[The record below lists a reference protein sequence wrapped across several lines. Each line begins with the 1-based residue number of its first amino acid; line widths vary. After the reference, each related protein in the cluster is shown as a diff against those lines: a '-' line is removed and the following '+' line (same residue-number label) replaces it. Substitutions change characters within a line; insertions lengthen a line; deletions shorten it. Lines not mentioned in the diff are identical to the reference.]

1 MLKHYSVSSTT
12 IASSIRRLS
21 LVAVTIG
28 CLGSASI
35 AQAQTAAITGKPTI
49 EEDRVTVRVKVTNDK
64 GKPAMELQ
72 PEAFKLTVDGQLLAF
87 DSQDWLNP
95 EAAVPPPA
103 WIVVLLDFSG
113 SMKAVDSQGKTKLDG
128 AINAIREF
136 TKTIAERGPNTQVAI
151 VPFGK
156 PGPKC
161 EGFPVNKETI
171 DRFFPASDFKLQ
183 NYLDFLAVQTACA
196 STDLYSPVKR
206 TVEFLGDRQDARF
219 HVPKDSNEPQ
229 PRLSVILLSDGYHT
243 GAGEEKDFAA
253 LSTQLRRNKD
263 IIVHTLGYG
272 LTPQQLGNKYRLGH
286 PVTRKDLRDTGS
298 GKKRKVLP
306 EEFVDEKR
314 LAEIA
319 DLTGGIHEFSGD
331 SEAIA
336 ESLKTFL
343 DSLLGE
349 YQITY
354 TDPQAERGSKHEV
367 SVGVD
372 VGGKAVES
380 QKQPY
385 AITVFGRSLP
395 LAARIGMLGLVL
407 VAIGAGG
414 VLPFYL
420 WAKSLKQRE
429 MQEG

>member
-1 MLKHYSVSSTT
+1 MLKHSSVSSTT
-12 IASSIRRLS
+12 IVSSIRRLS
-21 LVAVTIG
+21 LVALTIG
-28 CLGSASI
+28 CLGGT
-35 AQAQTAAITGKPTI
+35 AQAQTAAITSKPTI

-64 GKPAMELQ
+64 GKPVMELQ
-72 PEAFKLTVDGQLLAF
+72 PEDFKLTVDSQPVAF
-87 DSQDWLNP
+87 DPVEDWLNP

-113 SMKAVDSQGKTKLDG
+113 SMKAVDSKGQSKLEG

-136 TKTIAERGPNTQVAI
+136 TKTLADRGPNTQVAI
-151 VPFGK
+151 VPFGEA
-156 PGPKC
+156 GPKC
-161 EGFPVNKETI
+161 EGFPVTKETI

-183 NYLDFLAVQTACA
+183 NYLDFLAGQTACA
-196 STDLYSPVKR
+196 STDLYSPVQK
-206 TVEFLGDRQDARF
+206 TVQFLGDRQDARF
-219 HVPKDSNEPQ
+219 HVPKDSNEPE

-243 GAGEEKDFAA
+243 GTEEEKDFTA
-253 LSTQLRRNKD
+253 LSTQLGRNKD

-272 LTPQQLGNKYRLGH
+272 LTPQQLGNKYKLGR
-286 PVTRKDLRDTGS
+286 PATRKDLKDAGS
-298 GKKRKVLP
+298 GKNRKVSP

-314 LAEIA
+314 LADIA
-319 DLTGGIHEFSGD
+319 NLTGGIHEMSGD
-331 SEAIA
+331 ATAIG

-354 TDPQAERGSKHEV
+354 TDPRAERGSKHEV
-367 SVGVD
+367 SVGVNLE
-372 VGGKAVES
+372 GQAVES
-380 QKQPY
+380 LPQPY

-395 LAARIGMLGLVL
+395 LTARLGMLALVL

-414 VLPFYL
+414 IVPFYL

>member
-1 MLKHYSVSSTT
+1 MLKNFSVSSTT
-12 IASSIRRLS
+12 IASSIHRLS

-28 CLGSASI
+28 CLGGATSVAY
-35 AQAQTAAITGKPTI
+35 AQTAAITSKPTI

-72 PEAFKLTVDGQLLAF
+72 PEAFKLTVDGQPIAF
-87 DSQDWLNP
+87 DPQEDWVNP

-113 SMKAVDSQGKTKLDG
+113 SMKAVDSNGQSKLNG

-136 TKTIAERGPNTQVAI
+136 TKTLAERGPNTQVAI
-151 VPFGK
+151 VPFGES
-156 PGPKC
+156 GTNC
-161 EGFPVNKETI
+161 QGFPVNKETI
-171 DRFFPASDFKLQ
+171 DKFFPASDFKLQ
-183 NYLDFLAVQTACA
+183 NYLDFLAGQTACA
-196 STDLYSPVKR
+196 STDLYSPVQQ
-206 TVEFLGDRQDARF
+206 FLGDRQDPRF

-243 GAGEEKDFAA
+243 GTEEEKDFAA
-253 LSTQLRRNKD
+253 LNTQLGRNKD

-272 LTPQQLGNKYRLGH
+272 LTPQQLGNKYQLGH
-286 PVTRKDLRDTGS
+286 PATRNDLKDAGS
-298 GKKRKVLP
+298 GKNRKVSP

-314 LAEIA
+314 LADIA
-319 DLTGGIHEFSGD
+319 NLTGGIHEMSGD
-331 SEAIA
+331 ATTIA

-349 YQITY
+349 YQISY
-354 TDPQAERGSKHEV
+354 TDPKAERGSKHEV

-372 VGGKAVES
+372 MDGKTVES

-395 LAARIGMLGLVL
+395 LAARAGLLTFVL

-414 VLPFYL
+414 ILPFYL